1 MLQPN
6 LNYFFKLGAI
16 RPMGNDQFH
25 NQTSERSGHFAK
37 APILH
42 ELGRVVRSA
51 YEQGVTLEEAYA
63 ICGAAYGDWRET
75 SEARTPGKLHLE
87 VAQVR
92 S

>member
-6 LNYFFKLGAI
+6 LNYFFKLGVI

-25 NQTSERSGHFAK
+25 DKTSERPEHFSK

-42 ELGRVVRSA
+42 ELGRIVRSA
-51 YEQGVTLEEAYA
+51 YEQGVSLEEAYA

-75 SEARTPGKLHLE
+75 SEARTPRKLQLA

-92 S
+92 K